1 MKVSIKRKDDSGYAL
16 AKLGHGEQY
25 DARELEIL
33 FAGKIPMLLS
43 PQSDPKKKGA
53 LKYDTSPYITLDTYL
68 SYGLSKERFTE
79 LLLRFI
85 QLFRFM
91 KKEYLNYKYL
101 VLELDKVFVLYVD
114 RTIHLIYL
122 PMVDSKR
129 EASMPDFFQ
138 EIISAAN
145 RKEHNQANYI
155 NTCEQWLKRP
165 QPFVLDEFEAFIK
178 QLSMTEKQSATPSYK
193 QELVLPNI
201 PRRPDMQTN
210 KEEYSD
216 IRNELREI
224 SARLSSDNTANEES
238 AGKRFYLTREKT
250 GERIHLSTL
259 PFLIGAEL
267 GKVNYCISGNGTV
280 SRKHALFCTDNGECV
295 IIDQKSTNGTS
306 VNGHTLLPFGEKVLA
321 DGDTIRIA
329 TETFVFSKE

>member
-43 PQSDPKKKGA
+43 PQSDLKKKGT
-53 LKYDTSPYITLDTYL
+53 LKYDISPYITLDTYL

-91 KKEYLNYKYL
+91 KKEYLNYKNL
-101 VLELDKVFVLYVD
+101 VLELDKVFVLYID

-122 PMVDSKR
+122 PIVDSKR
-129 EASMPDFFQ
+129 ESSMPDFFR
-138 EIISAAN
+138 EIISAVN

-178 QLSMTEKQSATPSYK
+178 QLATAEKQSATSTYK
-193 QELVLPNI
+193 QELDLPNI
-201 PRRPDMQTN
+201 LRRPDIHAG

-224 SARLSSDNTANEES
+224 SAKLSNDNIANGGS
-238 AGKRFYLTREKT
+238 AEVRFYLTREKT
-250 GERIHLSTL
+250 GERILLSPL
-259 PFLIGAEL
+259 PFLIGVES
-267 GKVNYCISGNGTV
+267 GKVNYCISDNGTV

-295 IIDQKSTNGTS
+295 IIDQKSTNGTA
-306 VNGHTLLPFGEKVLA
+306 VNGHTLLPYEEKALA
-321 DGDTIRIA
+321 DGDAIRIA
-329 TETFVFSKE
+329 TETFVFSKG